1 MSELERVETGLGEEC
16 GVFAIYDPDGDCA
29 RTTYYGLYALQHR
42 GQESCGI
49 AVNNNRDITHYKDMG
64 LVNDV
69 FNDEILTKLDGK
81 MAVGHVRYSTT
92 GESMRENAQPLVLRY
107 VKGNIAIAHNGNLV
121 NKDELA
127 QELSVTG
134 AIFQTTTDT
143 EMIAYT
149 IAKERLNS
157 KSVEEAVEKTINHLV
172 GAFSL
177 IVMSPQKL
185 IAARDP
191 WGFRPLC
198 MGKKGDAIVFASET
212 CALDSVGAEFVRDIE
227 PGEIVVVQDGKI
239 STIRT
244 HVGKQPHTMCIF
256 EYLYFARPD
265 SIIEG
270 QSAHD
275 SRMLAGKYLAQEF
288 PVEADVVIGVPDSGL
303 SAAMGYAKESGIP
316 YDIGFV
322 KNKYIGRTFISPGQD
337 KRIDQV
343 RIKLSAIGESVKD
356 KRIVLIDDSIV
367 RGTTLQQQ
375 ILRILSRTNPKKI
388 VIASTAPQIR
398 YPDCYGIDMSEIGK
412 FIAFQAAIKLLK
424 EQGNAELIKD
434 VYRLCCSQKDKPSR
448 EIKNYVK
455 MIYEPFTA
463 DKISEKI
470 AELVR
475 PQNVAWNGELEIVF
489 QSIENLHKAIT
500 TCTGDWYFTGDY
512 PTPGGYAV
520 LNKAFINYYENREG
534 RSY

>member
-1 MSELERVETGLGEEC
+1 MQNDNRIGEEC
-16 GVFAIYDPDGDCA
+16 GVFTIYDPDGDCA

-227 PGEIVVVQDGKI
+227 PGEIVVVQGGKI

-322 KNKYIGRTFISPGQD
+322 KNKYIGRTFIQPSQAM
-337 KRIDQV
+337 RENSV
-343 RIKLSAIGESVKD
+343 RIKLNVLKSTVEG
-356 KRIVLIDDSIV
+356 KRVVMVDDSIV
-367 RGTTLQQQ
+367 RGTTSKRIVSL
-375 ILRILSRTNPKKI
+375 LRHFGATEVHVRS
-388 VIASTAPQIR
+388 SAP
-398 YPDCYGIDMSEIGK
+398 PFMFPCYFGTDVPTKDQLVACNYTMDGIK
-412 FIAFQAAIKLLK
+412 
-424 EQGNAELIKD
+424 ELIG
-434 VYRLCCSQKDKPSR
+434 
-448 EIKNYVK
+448 
-455 MIYEPFTA
+455 A
-463 DKISEKI
+463 DSIGFLSVNSLEKI
-470 AELVR
+470 IPNANC
-475 PQNVAWNGELEIVF
+475 QFCDGCF
-489 QSIENLHKAIT
+489 SGK
-500 TCTGDWYFTGDY
+500 Y
-512 PTPGGYAV
+512 PV
-520 LNKAFINYYENREG
+520 DVD
-534 RSY
+534 

>member
-1 MSELERVETGLGEEC
+1 MSNYEKITTGMGEEC

-322 KNKYIGRTFISPGQD
+322 KNKYIGRTFIQPSQAM
-337 KRIDQV
+337 RENSV
-343 RIKLSAIGESVKD
+343 RIKLNVLKSTVDG
-356 KRIVLIDDSIV
+356 KRVVMVDDSIV
-367 RGTTLQQQ
+367 RGTTSKRIVSL
-375 ILRILSRTNPKKI
+375 LRHFGATEVHVRS
-388 VIASTAPQIR
+388 SAP
-398 YPDCYGIDMSEIGK
+398 PFMFPCYFGTDVPSKDQLVACNYTMDGIK
-412 FIAFQAAIKLLK
+412 
-424 EQGNAELIKD
+424 ELIG
-434 VYRLCCSQKDKPSR
+434 
-448 EIKNYVK
+448 
-455 MIYEPFTA
+455 A
-463 DKISEKI
+463 DSIGFLSVNSLEKI
-470 AELVR
+470 IPNANC
-475 PQNVAWNGELEIVF
+475 QFCDGCF
-489 QSIENLHKAIT
+489 SGK
-500 TCTGDWYFTGDY
+500 Y
-512 PTPGGYAV
+512 PV
-520 LNKAFINYYENREG
+520 DVD
-534 RSY
+534 